1 MKRFTLSKTK
11 AKTFLTKTEKATI
24 KAARRILK
32 KLTAR
37 YKDLEEDEWKGG
49 SDEAKALDDYCDAL
63 AKEHIDVD
71 SVGCF
76 IVLEDD
82 L

>member
-1 MKRFTLSKTK
+1 MKKPKTAA
-11 AKTFLTKTEKATI
+11 AKPLLTKTEKAAV

-37 YKDLEEDEWKGG
+37 YKALEEDEWNGG
-49 SDEAKALDDYCDAL
+49 ADEAKAMDDYVDAL

-82 L
+82 

>member
-1 MKRFTLSKTK
+1 MKKSKTVK
-11 AKTFLTKTEKATI
+11 VKPLLTKTEKAAI

-37 YKDLEEDEWKGG
+37 YRDLEESEWAG
-49 SDEAKALDDYCDAL
+49 SSDATKALDDYCDAL
-63 AKEHIDVD
+63 AKERIDVD

-82 L
+82 

>member
-1 MKRFTLSKTK
+1 MKKSKTLVVK
-11 AKTFLTKTEKATI
+11 PLLTKTEKAAI

-37 YKDLEEDEWKGG
+37 YRDLEENEWNGG

-76 IVLEDD
+76 IVLEDE
-82 L
+82 

>member
-1 MKRFTLSKTK
+1 MSK
-11 AKTFLTKTEKATI
+11 AKVKALLTKTEKATI

-37 YKDLEEDEWKGG
+37 FKDLEENEWEGG

-76 IVLEDD
+76 IVIKD
-82 L
+82 

>member
-1 MKRFTLSKTK
+1 MKKIKIAK
-11 AKTFLTKTEKATI
+11 AKPLLTKTEKAAI

-37 YKDLEEDEWKGG
+37 YRDLEENEWAGG

-63 AKEHIDVD
+63 ANEHIDVD

-76 IVLEDD
+76 IVLEDE
-82 L
+82 

>member
-1 MKRFTLSKTK
+1 MKKLKTAK
-11 AKTFLTKTEKATI
+11 AKPLLTKTEKAAI
-24 KAARRILK
+24 KAAKRILK

-37 YKDLEEDEWKGG
+37 YRDLEESEWAGGVDE
-49 SDEAKALDDYCDAL
+49 SKAMDDYVDAL

-82 L
+82 

>member
-1 MKRFTLSKTK
+1 MKKLKTAK
-11 AKTFLTKTEKATI
+11 AKPLLTKTEKAAI

-37 YKDLEEDEWKGG
+37 YRDLEESEWAG
-49 SDEAKALDDYCDAL
+49 SSDAVKAMDDYCDAL
-63 AKEHIDVD
+63 AEEHIDVD

-76 IVLEDD
+76 IVLEDE
-82 L
+82 

>member
-1 MKRFTLSKTK
+1 MSK
-11 AKTFLTKTEKATI
+11 AKAKPLLTKTEKAAI

-32 KLTAR
+32 KLTA
-37 YKDLEEDEWKGG
+37 KWKSLEEDEWHG
-49 SDEAKALDDYCDAL
+49 SNDATKALDNYADAL
-63 AKEHIDVD
+63 AEEHIDVD

-82 L
+82 NA

>member
-1 MKRFTLSKTK
+1 MSK
-11 AKTFLTKTEKATI
+11 AKAKPLLTKTEKAAI

-37 YKDLEEDEWKGG
+37 FKDLEENEWAG
-49 SDEAKALDDYCDAL
+49 SSDATKALDNYCDAL

-82 L
+82 NA

>member
-1 MKRFTLSKTK
+1 MKKLKTAK
-11 AKTFLTKTEKATI
+11 AKPLLTKTEKAAI

-32 KLTAR
+32 KLTTR
-37 YKDLEEDEWKGG
+37 FKVLEENEWKGG
-49 SDEAKALDDYCDAL
+49 SNEAKALDDYCDAL

-82 L
+82 

>member
-1 MKRFTLSKTK
+1 MKKIKTAK
-11 AKTFLTKTEKATI
+11 AKPLLTKTEKAAI
-24 KAARRILK
+24 KAARRVLK

-37 YKDLEEDEWKGG
+37 YKDLEENEWVG
-49 SDEAKALDDYCDAL
+49 SSDATKALDDYVDAL

-76 IVLEDD
+76 IVLEE
-82 L
+82 

>member
-1 MKRFTLSKTK
+1 MKKSKTITVK
-11 AKTFLTKTEKATI
+11 PLLTKTEKAAI

-37 YKDLEEDEWKGG
+37 YRDLEESEWNG
-49 SDEAKALDDYCDAL
+49 SSDATKALDDYCDAL
-63 AKEHIDVD
+63 AKERIDVD

-82 L
+82 

>member
-1 MKRFTLSKTK
+1 MSK
-11 AKTFLTKTEKATI
+11 AKVKALLTKTEKATI
-24 KAARRILK
+24 KAAKRILK

-37 YKDLEEDEWKGG
+37 YKDLEENEWKGG
-49 SDEAKALDDYCDAL
+49 SDEAKALDDYCDEL

-71 SVGCF
+71 SVGCY

>member
-1 MKRFTLSKTK
+1 MKKLKTAK
-11 AKTFLTKTEKATI
+11 AKPLLTKTEKAAI

-37 YKDLEEDEWKGG
+37 YKDLEENEWKGG
-49 SDEAKALDDYCDAL
+49 SDEAKALDDYVDAL
-63 AKEHIDVD
+63 AKERIDVD

>member
-1 MKRFTLSKTK
+1 MSK
-11 AKTFLTKTEKATI
+11 AKAKPLLTKTEKAAI

-37 YKDLEEDEWKGG
+37 YKALEESEWAGV
-49 SDEAKALDDYCDAL
+49 SDAAKALDDYCDAL
-63 AKEHIDVD
+63 AEEHIDVD

-76 IVLEDD
+76 IVLEDE
-82 L
+82 

>member
-1 MKRFTLSKTK
+1 MKKLKTAK
-11 AKTFLTKTEKATI
+11 AKPLLTKTEKAAI
-24 KAARRILK
+24 KAARRVLK

-37 YKDLEEDEWKGG
+37 YKVLEENEWKGG
-49 SDEAKALDDYCDAL
+49 GDDVKALDNYIDAL
-63 AKEHIDVD
+63 AEEHIDVD

-82 L
+82 

>member
-1 MKRFTLSKTK
+1 MSK
-11 AKTFLTKTEKATI
+11 AKVKALLTKTEKTTI

-37 YKDLEEDEWKGG
+37 FKDLEENEWKGG

>member
-1 MKRFTLSKTK
+1 MKKIKTAK
-11 AKTFLTKTEKATI
+11 AKPLLTKTEKAAI

-37 YKDLEEDEWKGG
+37 YKDLEENEWAGG
-49 SDEAKALDDYCDAL
+49 SDATKALDDYVDAL
-63 AKEHIDVD
+63 AKERIDVD

-82 L
+82 

>member
-1 MKRFTLSKTK
+1 MSK
-11 AKTFLTKTEKATI
+11 AKTKPLLTKTERAAI

-37 YKDLEEDEWKGG
+37 YKDLEENEWAGGVDE
-49 SDEAKALDDYCDAL
+49 SKAMDDYVDAL
-63 AKEHIDVD
+63 AKERIDVD

-76 IVLEDD
+76 IVLEDE
-82 L
+82 

>member
-1 MKRFTLSKTK
+1 MKKIKTAK
-11 AKTFLTKTEKATI
+11 AKPLLTKTEKAAI

-37 YKDLEEDEWKGG
+37 YKVLEENEWKGG
-49 SDEAKALDDYCDAL
+49 SDDVKALDNYIDAL
-63 AKEHIDVD
+63 AEERIDVD
-71 SVGCF
+71 STGCF